1 MPDEKN
7 KTDRAAW
14 QCCDAPDHDA
24 GNGSDHPKKLEC
36 CGAEMGGMMAACP
49 CGFLMRKHPVVT
61 STILVAMGLV
71 FLAVPAGA
79 ILGIIAFFRTL

>member
-1 MPDEKN
+1 MSDERN

-14 QCCDAPDHDA
+14 QCCDAPAHDS
-24 GNGSDHPKKLEC
+24 GNGSDYANRLAC
-36 CGAEMGGMMAACP
+36 CGTEVGGMMAACP
-49 CGFLMRKHPVVT
+49 CGSFMKKHPVIT